1 MGGKP
6 LPYDAEVEYL
16 RSSGTQWID
25 TQLKAATYTYIYDG
39 VIRDN
44 PNEVVFGA
52 DSSKA
57 LGLWGG
63 QLHVGC
69 CYGKK
74 YYSTTNSPITG
85 LPDQRN
91 HVILT
96 SSSINVNG
104 VVTNYGGNYFID
116 TTNSICLFSDK
127 EGSYKFSGKIYSF
140 QIVDA
145 GVILLDFIPVR
156 VGQVGY
162 MYDKVSGKLFGNAGT
177 GEFVLGPDVNS
188 VNVITPNQQRQMYE

>member
-1 MGGKP
+1 MGIITNRRRAMGGKR

-16 RSSGTQWID
+16 ESTGTQWID

-39 VIRDN
+39 VIKNN

-57 LGLWGG
+57 LGLWCGNNNK
-63 QLHVGC
+63 VGF
-69 CYGKK
+69 CYGQK
-74 YYSTTNSPITG
+74 YYSTVNSPITG
-85 LPDQRN
+85 LPNQRN

-162 MYDKVSGKLFGNAGT
+162 LYDRVSGQLFGNAGT
-177 GEFVLGPDVNS
+177 GAFIVGPDVN
-188 VNVITPNQQRQMYE
+188 N